1 MSWPIRPR
9 ARSTSRSRR
18 CRTSFPRPSRRGCA
32 PPPRRRSRAQV
43 TPAYREF
50 QQYFDHDYLPHCR
63 SSIAA
68 QALPNGKAYYAFQVR
83 EYTTTD
89 LTPAQIHAMGLR
101 KVAEIHAQMEQV
113 FKQVGF
119 KGSYKD
125 FVHYL
130 RTDPRFYYKDPK
142 QLLDAYRAAAKRV
155 DPLLVN
161 EFPIWILPRI
171 PYGVRP
177 IPASLAPDTYPA
189 YSDPPAGD
197 GSVAGYVSVNL
208 YKPESRPKYEIQVLV
223 CHEGRP
229 GHQLQIPIAME
240 LQNLPDF
247 RRFDYYSSYGEGWAL
262 YTETLCDE
270 MGLYDDAYSQVR
282 LPGLPDVAGREA
294 GGRHGHSFR
303 GLDARAGGALLR
315 GQQRP
320 QRAEHRYGGRPLHR
334 VARAGAVLHDR

>member
-1 MSWPIRPR
+1 
-9 ARSTSRSRR
+9 
-18 CRTSFPRPSRRGCA
+18 
-32 PPPRRRSRAQV
+32 
-43 TPAYREF
+43 
-50 QQYFDHDYLPHCR
+50 
-63 SSIAA
+63 
-68 QALPNGKAYYAFQVR
+68 
-83 EYTTTD
+83 
-89 LTPAQIHAMGLR
+89 MGLR
-101 KVAEIHAQMEQV
+101 KVAAIHAQMEQV

-142 QLLDAYRAAAKRV
+142 QLLEAYRAAAMRV

-161 EFPIWILPRI
+161 EFPVWILPRV

-229 GHQLQIPIAME
+229 GRQLQIPIAMQPRTICRTSAASTTTAPTARVGRSTPRHSAMRWVSTTT
-240 LQNLPDF
+240 LTPGSATWTS
-247 RRFDYYSSYGEGWAL
+247 RCGGPRGW
-262 YTETLCDE
+262 
-270 MGLYDDAYSQVR
+270 
-282 LPGLPDVAGREA
+282 
-294 GGRHGHSFR
+294 
-303 GLDARAGGALLR
+303 
-315 GQQRP
+315 
-320 QRAEHRYGGRPLHR
+320 
-334 VARAGAVLHDR
+334 